1 MSKTAEKNNIKP
13 DTILKTFWRD
23 NDHFAD
29 LFNAAL
35 FDGEQVLN
43 PADLMEV
50 DTDVSS
56 MVKFNN
62 HAETV
67 QKVLDVVKKTA
78 YGVDFVIWGLENQS
92 KIHYAMPLRHM
103 IGDSLSYLK
112 EYNEIAARNKAEK
125 GCESSD
131 EFLSN
136 LKRTDRLHPVI
147 SLCVYY
153 GEKEWDGPFCL
164 ADMLE
169 IPERLKPLVSDYK
182 MNLLQLRKSGSLRFH
197 NADVDTVFD
206 VSRSIYEKD
215 FQKINTVYKEK
226 AIPAELGVV
235 IGAITESQR
244 LINHALQSEK
254 KGGQIYMCGALE
266 ELVNEG
272 VQRGRQEGRI
282 EVLQEGILKGQ
293 QEGIHAN
300 IRTCKTF
307 KISKSDTI
315 KNVAKEFSLSEDEAR
330 DYVEK
335 YW

>member
-78 YGVDFVIWGLENQS
+78 YGVDFGIWGLENQS

-103 IGDSLSYLK
+103 IGDSFSYLK

-125 GCESSD
+125 GFESSD

-153 GEKEWDGPFCL
+153 GENEWDGPFCL
-164 ADMLE
+164 TDMLE
-169 IPERLKPLVSDYK
+169 IPEKLKPLVSNYK
-182 MNLLQLRKSGSLRFH
+182 MNLIEVRNSEPLRFH
-197 NADVDTVFD
+197 NPDVDTVFD
-206 VSRSIYEKD
+206 VSRSIYERNFD
-215 FQKINTVYKEK
+215 KINTIYRDKK
-226 AIPAELGVV
+226 ISAELGVV
-235 IGAITESQR
+235 IGAITESQK
-244 LINHALQSEK
+244 LIDQALKSEK
-254 KGGQIYMCGALE
+254 EGGQINMCGALE
-266 ELVNEG
+266 ELVDK
-272 VQRGRQEGRI
+272 GRQEGIQRGR
-282 EVLQEGILKGQ
+282 LEGIL
-293 QEGIHAN
+293 AN

-307 KISKSDTI
+307 HISKEDTI
-315 KNVAKEFSLSEDEAR
+315 KNIAKEFSLPEKDAIE
-330 DYVEK
+330 YVEK

>member
-1 MSKTAEKNNIKP
+1 
-13 DTILKTFWRD
+13 
-23 NDHFAD
+23 
-29 LFNAAL
+29 
-35 FDGEQVLN
+35 
-43 PADLMEV
+43 
-50 DTDVSS
+50 
-56 MVKFNN
+56 
-62 HAETV
+62 
-67 QKVLDVVKKTA
+67 
-78 YGVDFVIWGLENQS
+78 
-92 KIHYAMPLRHM
+92 
-103 IGDSLSYLK
+103 
-112 EYNEIAARNKAEK
+112 
-125 GCESSD
+125 
-131 EFLSN
+131 
-136 LKRTDRLHPVI
+136 
-147 SLCVYY
+147 
-153 GEKEWDGPFCL
+153 
-164 ADMLE
+164 MLE
-169 IPERLKPLVSDYK
+169 IPEKLKPLVSDYK

-282 EVLQEGILKGQ
+282 EGLQEGI
-293 QEGIHAN
+293 QEGIQAN

-315 KNVAKEFSLSEDEAR
+315 KNVVKEFALSEDEAKA
-330 DYVEK
+330 YVEK

>member
-103 IGDSLSYLK
+103 IGDSFSYLK

-125 GCESSD
+125 GFESSD

-169 IPERLKPLVSDYK
+169 IPEKLKPLVSDYK

-197 NADVDTVFD
+197 NPDVDTVFD
-206 VSRSIYEKD
+206 ISRSIYEKD

-226 AIPAELGVV
+226 AIPAELES
-235 IGAITESQR
+235 IGAITESQK

-272 VQRGRQEGRI
+272 VERGK
-282 EVLQEGILKGQ
+282 QEGIL
-293 QEGIHAN
+293 AN
-300 IRTCKTF
+300 IRICKNLNAR
-307 KISKSDTI
+307 KADTI
-315 KNVAKEFSLSEDEAR
+315 KNIAKEFSLPEEKAVE
-330 DYVEK
+330 YVEK

>member
-1 MSKTAEKNNIKP
+1 M
-13 DTILKTFWRD
+13 
-23 NDHFAD
+23 
-29 LFNAAL
+29 
-35 FDGEQVLN
+35 
-43 PADLMEV
+43 
-50 DTDVSS
+50 
-56 MVKFNN
+56 
-62 HAETV
+62 
-67 QKVLDVVKKTA
+67 
-78 YGVDFVIWGLENQS
+78 
-92 KIHYAMPLRHM
+92 
-103 IGDSLSYLK
+103 
-112 EYNEIAARNKAEK
+112 
-125 GCESSD
+125 
-131 EFLSN
+131 
-136 LKRTDRLHPVI
+136 I

-164 ADMLE
+164 AEMLE
-169 IPERLKPLVSDYK
+169 IPEKLKPLVSDYK
-182 MNLLQLRKSGSLRFH
+182 MNLLRLRKSGSLRFH

-226 AIPAELGVV
+226 VIPAELGVV
-235 IGAITESQR
+235 IGAITESQS
-244 LINHALQSEK
+244 LINLALQSEK

-282 EVLQEGILKGQ
+282 EGLQEGILKGQ
-293 QEGIHAN
+293 LEGIQAN

-315 KNVAKEFSLSEDEAR
+315 KNVAKEFSLSEDKAK